1 VLEPGRDSAVTV
13 TYDLDYIIACDAG
26 RGLLDDG
33 YIPYAFPSRLR
44 RAFEATFRKAQD
56 GARNRLHL
64 HGTSG
69 AVHGFVFPYLG
80 QRERELPMVP
90 IDLPLR
96 QAVVDYP
103 TDFAAMSDETIEL
116 LAGRGENLTRL
127 LLTFY
132 CPEL

>member
-103 TDFAAMSDETIEL
+103 PTS
-116 LAGRGENLTRL
+116 
-127 LLTFY
+127 
-132 CPEL
+132 PP